1 MTLLPNHLWQDDTE
15 LFTLMRTRLFT
26 AVVGDILD
34 SLGFLR
40 QFLPAGIQPL
50 RDDLVVAGRAMPVL
64 DLDTEENPGD
74 KPFGLMLEALDDL
87 KQHEVYLATG
97 GSPTY
102 ALWGELMSTR
112 AMHLGAAGA
121 VLNGPSRDTRGILQ
135 LNFPVFS
142 LGRYA
147 QDQRPRGRVVDFRVP
162 VTVGQVRIEPGDIVF
177 GDLDGVLAIP
187 AAAEEEVLR
196 RALEKAEKE
205 NLVRSAIEKGMG
217 AAEAF
222 ATYGVM

>member
-1 MTLLPNHLWQDDTE
+1 MNMLPNHLWQDDKE
-15 LFTLMRTRLFT
+15 LFTLMRARLFT

-34 SLGFLR
+34 SLGFLH
-40 QFLPAGIQPL
+40 QFLPATIQPL
-50 RDDLVVAGRAMPVL
+50 RDDMVVAGRAMPVL
-64 DLDTEENPGD
+64 DIDAEEKAGD

-87 KQHEVYLATG
+87 QPHEVYLATG

-121 VLNGPSRDTRGILQ
+121 VLNGPSRDTRGILE
-135 LNFPVFS
+135 LNFPTFS

-147 QDQRPRGRVVDFRVP
+147 QDQRPRGRVVDFRIG
-162 VTVGQVRIEPGDIVF
+162 VTLGEVRIEPGDIVF
-177 GDLDGVLAIP
+177 GDLDGVLVIP
-187 AAAEEEVLR
+187 RAAEVEVLR

-205 NLVRSAIEKGMG
+205 NLVRAAIRRGMG